1 MGQITQAVI
10 ASEKANPFT
19 DSRPH
24 GDHMAP
30 TWFPTYFKQNA
41 SEVTSLWYAYCVPR
55 ADGQRTLVPLLGDVW
70 ACETDST
77 QACEDAGILTVITAS
92 QGHWLAC

>member
-10 ASEKANPFT
+10 ASEKDNPFT

-41 SEVTSLWYAYCVPR
+41 SEVTSLRCAYCVPR
-55 ADGQRTLVPLLGDVW
+55 ADGQRTLVPLLGDVGLVK
-70 ACETDST
+70 
-77 QACEDAGILTVITAS
+77 QTAHRRMKML
-92 QGHWLAC
+92 GF